1 MQLPSV
7 MPILGLEVEQ
17 FSWMMLAALAV
28 RLILQIVLEALL
40 YTVDMAT
47 EMMLEYDVKV
57 WENDTV
63 QLQIHAI
70 ATHIVHTYTVY
81 TYYYI

>member
-1 MQLPSV
+1 

-28 RLILQIVLEALL
+28 RQISLTALEVLL
-40 YTVDMAT
+40 YTVDMDT
-47 EMMLEYDVKV
+47 QKMLEWDAKV
-57 WENDTV
+57 WENNTV

-70 ATHIVHTYTVY
+70 AMHIVHTYTVY

>member
-28 RLILQIVLEALL
+28 RLILQTVLEALL

-57 WENDTV
+57 
-63 QLQIHAI
+63 
-70 ATHIVHTYTVY
+70 
-81 TYYYI
+81 